1 MKFFIEMFIKVVKTT
16 VLDSEN
22 NISQMLL
29 KQVFDKSYGGY
40 IKLIK
45 ENDSDLERRLLKDIE
60 SKNIDFEL
68 FCNNLVEILQM
79 HRYIKEAL
87 ELQEEYI
94 KIKLVNGVKSQSM
107 IIEYN
112 KLANI
117 YKEAHM
123 IQKAMQVATNT
134 IEIIE
139 KESTIEDSMLS
150 IILASYVILAEL
162 KQIETSPIDEIEY
175 LCNKVFK
182 YIEDS
187 SEVIHKESKNNFL
200 FRSYYLLT
208 LSNSENKR
216 YADTIKYANK
226 LLEVS
231 KSISQEV
238 ILSRVFT
245 IKTLVANAY
254 LHQNNPIK
262 ALEVAKEALKL
273 QEKEPL
279 LNLFEV
285 SIVMSLIYDKL
296 KEHDMALKIAKEV
309 LPRAKSEAE
318 FVTVYTALIDIY
330 ENKNDLQN
338 REFYISKL
346 INLQEQN
353 ISNNQPAHL
362 SYLYEFAIKAYSKND
377 LKSAKDFALK
387 MLNLAKEK
395 DDFIRVHRV
404 LVDIAIASQ
413 DWTMFDKYI
422 KPLFGIDMTTEI
434 KIVVDKHM
442 QKDIN
447 LQLVLADKL
456 LSYTK
461 TEKERIKIYHMIISC
476 YLKKGEYS
484 KLDSLIGKLEQ
495 MVEKFKD
502 ESAQYIDICL
512 ILKDYFF
519 SRGESRKANSIM
531 DKLDRYLKS
540 NLKSDDGSFL
550 TLLVSINYNKAEQFK
565 KVSQF
570 DEAQHELLDAL
581 RLLKSFDKV
590 DKEDFAQCYN
600 ILASLY
606 LQQQEYNKT
615 IEYTDKS
622 LLLMGD
628 DISLVF
634 AHSYHLK
641 HVAYRKLGKMQ
652 EAEENQKNSQKI
664 KSMIAVEE
672 EVVS

>member
-216 YADTIKYANK
+216 YA
-226 LLEVS
+226 
-231 KSISQEV
+231 
-238 ILSRVFT
+238 
-245 IKTLVANAY
+245 
-254 LHQNNPIK
+254 
-262 ALEVAKEALKL
+262 
-273 QEKEPL
+273 
-279 LNLFEV
+279 
-285 SIVMSLIYDKL
+285 
-296 KEHDMALKIAKEV
+296 
-309 LPRAKSEAE
+309 
-318 FVTVYTALIDIY
+318 
-330 ENKNDLQN
+330 
-338 REFYISKL
+338 
-346 INLQEQN
+346 
-353 ISNNQPAHL
+353 
-362 SYLYEFAIKAYSKND
+362 
-377 LKSAKDFALK
+377 
-387 MLNLAKEK
+387 
-395 DDFIRVHRV
+395 
-404 LVDIAIASQ
+404 
-413 DWTMFDKYI
+413 
-422 KPLFGIDMTTEI
+422 
-434 KIVVDKHM
+434 
-442 QKDIN
+442 
-447 LQLVLADKL
+447 
-456 LSYTK
+456 
-461 TEKERIKIYHMIISC
+461 
-476 YLKKGEYS
+476 
-484 KLDSLIGKLEQ
+484 
-495 MVEKFKD
+495 
-502 ESAQYIDICL
+502 
-512 ILKDYFF
+512 
-519 SRGESRKANSIM
+519 
-531 DKLDRYLKS
+531 
-540 NLKSDDGSFL
+540 
-550 TLLVSINYNKAEQFK
+550 
-565 KVSQF
+565 
-570 DEAQHELLDAL
+570 
-581 RLLKSFDKV
+581 
-590 DKEDFAQCYN
+590 
-600 ILASLY
+600 
-606 LQQQEYNKT
+606 
-615 IEYTDKS
+615 
-622 LLLMGD
+622 
-628 DISLVF
+628 
-634 AHSYHLK
+634 
-641 HVAYRKLGKMQ
+641 
-652 EAEENQKNSQKI
+652 
-664 KSMIAVEE
+664 
-672 EVVS
+672 